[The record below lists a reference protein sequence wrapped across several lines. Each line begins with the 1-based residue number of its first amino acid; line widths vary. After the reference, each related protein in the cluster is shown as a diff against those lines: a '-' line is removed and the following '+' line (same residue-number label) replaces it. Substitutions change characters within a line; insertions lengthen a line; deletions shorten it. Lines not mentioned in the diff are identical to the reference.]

1 MPRVPAHLH
10 GVVPV
15 RVALV
20 GLEVR
25 AEGLAVEAR
34 EDPCEVY
41 LGCLI
46 PKLRIGS
53 GAR

>member
-1 MPRVPAHLH
+1 M
-10 GVVPV
+10 
-15 RVALV
+15 

-41 LGCLI
+41 LGCLN
-46 PKLRIGS
+46 PLRLESETRVHFS
-53 GAR
+53 GN